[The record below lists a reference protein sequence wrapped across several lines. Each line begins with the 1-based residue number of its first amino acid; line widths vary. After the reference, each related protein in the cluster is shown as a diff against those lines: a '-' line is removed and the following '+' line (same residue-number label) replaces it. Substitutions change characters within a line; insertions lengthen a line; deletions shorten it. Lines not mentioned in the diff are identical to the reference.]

1 MNRQA
6 LQASRARRGVTLIE
20 VMVLVTILGTLAL
33 FAIPSMQQT
42 GIMRVRTAART
53 LVADIA
59 FVQADAMA
67 YQSRRAIWFGKVP
80 QFNEGSNTWTFV
92 DGNGYT
98 MVEVNGPT
106 LDLATDAM
114 FDPEQLDRPYGR
126 NFDENNYGGALIDE
140 VTSDTDDLLIFDE
153 LGGPVAELDGPA
165 PGTGA
170 QVVIEG
176 AGERLRI
183 DIQPFTGRVTV
194 DVLPG
199 S

>member
-1 MNRQA
+1 MKRTISI
-6 LQASRARRGVTLIE
+6 LRPRRAGLTLIE
-20 VMVLVTILGTLAL
+20 VMVMLVVLSVLAVM
-33 FAIPSMQQT
+33 AIPSMQQT

-53 LVADIA
+53 LVTDIA

-80 QFNEGSNTWTFV
+80 VLDTSTGVWGFV

-98 MVEVNGPT
+98 MVEVDGPS

-114 FDPEQLDRPYGR
+114 FDPERIDRPYGR
-126 NFDENNYGGALIDE
+126 NFDDEQYGGASIE
-140 VTSDTDDLLIFDE
+140 SVVSDTTDLLIFDE
-153 LGGPVAELDGPA
+153 LGGPVADLDGPA

-170 QVVIEG
+170 RVVIEG
-176 AGERLRI
+176 AGERLQI
-183 DIQPFTGRVTV
+183 DIQPFSGRVTV
-194 DVLPG
+194 DVIPG